1 MEEVRNKKEMVKS
14 VIRLVGSRSTQSGRG
29 KTFHCMLGCCF
40 VLLLVAF
47 AGCKK
52 GMGDVYS
59 DYFENDKAAKFDFL
73 IEMYDDYEEA
83 YEKGTEDDIFE
94 LFYGKYAKKNHCE
107 VHVLCDTFYV
117 IRLPEYA
124 SSSHPFLSRAESYFN
139 ACLLSYN
146 VWSNY
151 ELLRAVCEDDNYS
164 TLPKQVD
171 VKDIVEGHDFMG
183 VERIA
188 DAELREDAQAFK
200 DCVAAEMKRTL
211 DGYYD
216 DYDAQVISTGPLELY
231 GKQIF
236 NKQYMYYT
244 DEEAFCDSVYAMTM
258 ELREATRPTM
268 QLYEQGKLGPR
279 AKLML
284 YCLNQCD
291 TFDEQCSLFLN
302 WANHK
307 ESGAE
312 NVWLVAVAKQLMMKG
327 RYNPCLIDIWLI
339 WRCLFQYTFVGISR
353 DSAIPNDYYNI
364 YRRMCYKS
372 CLDRLERQPDDV
384 FAMNCAAALGGRSNL
399 SRYSGNGH
407 MNVCLSEMFTILSE
421 RYAIDVVEEKEENGE
436 K

>member
-1 MEEVRNKKEMVKS
+1 M
-14 VIRLVGSRSTQSGRG
+14 
-29 KTFHCMLGCCF
+29 
-40 VLLLVAF
+40 
-47 AGCKK
+47 
-52 GMGDVYS
+52 
-59 DYFENDKAAKFDFL
+59 
-73 IEMYDDYEEA
+73 
-83 YEKGTEDDIFE
+83 
-94 LFYGKYAKKNHCE
+94 
-107 VHVLCDTFYV
+107 
-117 IRLPEYA
+117 
-124 SSSHPFLSRAESYFN
+124 
-139 ACLLSYN
+139 
-146 VWSNY
+146 
-151 ELLRAVCEDDNYS
+151 
-164 TLPKQVD
+164 
-171 VKDIVEGHDFMG
+171 KDIVEGHDFMG

-307 ESGAE
+307 
-312 NVWLVAVAKQLMMKG
+312 
-327 RYNPCLIDIWLI
+327 
-339 WRCLFQYTFVGISR
+339 
-353 DSAIPNDYYNI
+353 
-364 YRRMCYKS
+364 
-372 CLDRLERQPDDV
+372 
-384 FAMNCAAALGGRSNL
+384 
-399 SRYSGNGH
+399 
-407 MNVCLSEMFTILSE
+407 
-421 RYAIDVVEEKEENGE
+421 
-436 K
+436 